1 MDAIKVEQNSDSET
15 QSVSSKDDFE
25 FVEVKYEQDPLEPFY
40 AHDVSKTEVRWIT
53 LVLCCNFIC
62 YYFTQFL

>member
-40 AHDVSKTEVRWIT
+40 AHDVSKTEVR
-53 LVLCCNFIC
+53 
-62 YYFTQFL
+62 